1 MDDMRKLSVI
11 LIWMMLCAT
20 IFAQQTAN
28 SRTSIPAIDLAKPAS
43 DAAMNSR
50 QAKYVL
56 ERTVAALGGD
66 AYLKI
71 QSYVQ
76 TGRGYGF
83 YHNES
88 QGVGLNYSHI
98 VRLPDSERYEY
109 NFQRESLPV
118 LLPIPLAKS
127 EQWIILHI
135 GDQGW
140 ETTFR
145 GTRSE
150 SAAELEEY
158 NRRRHYDL
166 DLILRY
172 WLPDPKTT
180 MFFEGETI
188 EVTKEVYKVTML
200 SADNLNVTLFVDRKS
215 FLPLKKTFT
224 YRDKVYKDIQEE
236 AELYDTY
243 RDEQGFNTPHVL
255 TRKKNGDIVSQRFIK
270 KVEFNTVFDEKL
282 FAPPTVNYNKMK
294 K

>member
-1 MDDMRKLSVI
+1 MDDMRRI
-11 LIWMMLCAT
+11 PATLIWMMLSTAL
-20 IFAQQTAN
+20 FAQQAGDP
-28 SRTSIPAIDLAKPAS
+28 RTSTPAMDLTKPAS
-43 DAAMNSR
+43 DAGANSR
-50 QAKYVL
+50 QAKYIL
-56 ERTVAALGGD
+56 ERTVAALGGN

-71 QSYVQ
+71 QNYIQ

-88 QGVGLNYSHI
+88 QGVGLNYSHM
-98 VRLPDSERYEY
+98 VRLPDCERYEY

-118 LLPIPLAKS
+118 LLPLPLAKP

-135 GDQGW
+135 ADQGW

-166 DLILRY
+166 DLILRN

-188 EVTKEVYKVTML
+188 EVTKEVYKVTLL
-200 SADNLNVTLFVDRKS
+200 SADNLNVTLYVDRKS
-215 FLPLKKTFT
+215 FLPLKKMFT

-243 RDEQGFNTPHVL
+243 RVEQGFNTPHVL
-255 TRKKNGDIVSQRFIK
+255 TRTKNGDIVSQRFIK
-270 KVEFNTVFDEKL
+270 KVEYNPSFDEKL
-282 FAPPTVNYNKMK
+282 FSPPAVNYNKMK

>member
-1 MDDMRKLSVI
+1 MKKKSAI
-11 LIWMMLCAT
+11 LFCMMLTA
-20 IFAQQTAN
+20 ILFAQQAAN
-28 SRTSIPAIDLAKPAS
+28 SRVSAPTVDLSKPAS
-43 DAAMNSR
+43 DAATNSR
-50 QAKYVL
+50 QAKYIL

-88 QGVGLNYSHI
+88 QGVGLNYSHM

-118 LLPIPLAKS
+118 LLPIPLAKP
-127 EQWIILHI
+127 EQWIIVHI

-188 EVTKEVYKVTML
+188 EVSKEVYKVTLL
-200 SADNLNVTLFVDRKS
+200 SADNLNVTLYVDRKN

-243 RDEQGFNTPHVL
+243 RVEQGFNTPHVL
-255 TRKKNGDIVSQRFIK
+255 TRTKNGETVSQRFIK
-270 KVEFNTVFDEKL
+270 TVQFNTVFDEKL
-282 FAPPTVNYNKMK
+282 FSIPTVNYDKMK